1 MNIIIDNKYIIEEYV
16 DEGAFSKVFK
26 AKHKLSNETIAIKIE
41 KKNEIINLKNLKNL
55 SLLKHEAKV
64 YKKLSKIK
72 GIPELRHIGFQ
83 ENFNYLILPYFEVR
97 IDSKEFSIKER
108 ISQLKEIIEILS
120 CIHDEGIIHRD
131 IKPENIMLK
140 INEEKYNIFLIDFG
154 LSKLII
160 DNQGIHIAEK
170 HDKKFVGTAKFCS
183 INNHKGIELSR
194 RDDLESLIYTFIF
207 LINKSLP
214 WNKILIEKEDKKDEI
229 YNKILEIKEGNSIND
244 LNNIPNELFLILNYI
259 KNLNFESRPNYN
271 YLIGLLNNFIS
282 LF

>member
-1 MNIIIDNKYIIEEYV
+1 MKKKIREQFLKIRKNKYFELNEKNKSFISSEIKKICIQKKIRRLGFYYPINFEIDIV
-16 DEGAFSKVFK
+16 KVISK
-26 AKHKLSNETIAIKIE
+26 IKI
-41 KKNEIINLKNLKNL
+41 KNLKVYLPVVEKNNSMSFREWKSSEPFYVNRFGILEPNKNNKKVKPQVVIVPLVAYDQNKNRLGYGRGFYDRFLNKISNQKKVL
-55 SLLKHEAKV
+55 SLGMAFSFQRV
-64 YKKLSKIK
+64 KK
-72 GIPELRHIGFQ
+72 IPT
-83 ENFNYLILPYFEVR
+83 
-97 IDSKEFSIKER
+97 
-108 ISQLKEIIEILS
+108 
-120 CIHDEGIIHRD
+120 
-131 IKPENIMLK
+131 
-140 INEEKYNIFLIDFG
+140 
-154 LSKLII
+154 
-160 DNQGIHIAEK
+160 EK